1 MSKYETQFKHK
12 IVKQCLSGDRGSK
25 SVAKMHGLDH
35 GQVNR
40 WTAAFCLHGL
50 AGLAKK
56 YASYDAKFKLRV
68 VQHMK
73 RDTLSLRQ
81 TAARYDIRN
90 PDQIRRWALAYHA
103 GGIEALHP
111 KPRGRPKQMKPKPPL
126 EPPVDD
132 DERTL
137 EQLRKENEYL
147 RAEVAYLKK
156 LDALIRAKQPIA
168 PKSRR

>member
-1 MSKYETQFKHK
+1 MSKYDTQFKHG
-12 IVKQCLSGDRGSK
+12 IVKQYLSGECGSK
-25 SVAKMHGLDH
+25 SLAKMHGLDH

-40 WTAAFCLHGL
+40 WIASFRLHGL

-56 YASYDAKFKLRV
+56 SASYDAQFKLRV
-68 VQHMK
+68 LQHME

-81 TAARYDIRN
+81 AAAHYDIRN
-90 PDQIRRWALAYHA
+90 PDQISRWALAYHQ
-103 GGIEALHP
+103 GGIEALQP
-111 KPRGRPKQMKPKPPL
+111 KPKGRPRQMKPKPPP
-126 EPPVDD
+126 EPPVGDD
-132 DERTL
+132 ARTL
-137 EQLRKENEYL
+137 EQLRQENECL

>member
-1 MSKYETQFKHK
+1 MSKYDTQFKHR
-12 IVKQCLSGDRGSK
+12 IVKQYLSGECGSK
-25 SVAKMHGLDH
+25 SLAKRHGLDY

-40 WTAAFCLHGL
+40 WIASFRLHGIK
-50 AGLAKK
+50 GLAKK
-56 YASYDAKFKLRV
+56 SASYDAQFKLRV
-68 VQHMK
+68 VRHME

-103 GGIEALHP
+103 GGIETLHP

-132 DERTL
+132 DARTL